1 MHPESNPDADGYL
14 RRNGLPLGVK
24 AECVRAW
31 LDCAEKAGT
40 DGTDVLHLESTIG
53 KQRFMVELSS
63 DGSGEVSVAVSWVV
77 AQEQKNLHF
86 QAWKSEYIA
95 GSSCQ
100 SGTVDSRQ
108 NAMMRHS

>member
-1 MHPESNPDADGYL
+1 MDPESNPDDGYL

-40 DGTDVLHLESTIG
+40 NVLHLELTIEG
-53 KQRFMVELSS
+53 QRLMVELSNE
-63 DGSGEVSVAVSWVV
+63 GSGEVSVAVSWVV

-86 QAWKSEYIA
+86 IAWKCEYIA
-95 GSSCQ
+95 GTSCQ
-100 SGTVDSRQ
+100 SGTADLRQ
-108 NAMMRHS
+108 EAMMRHS